1 MPFRRIT
8 DHLKAHQWLAVVVD
22 LLIVIVGVFIGIEAA
37 NWNTSRQDRQEERR
51 YYGQIIV
58 DLDSDLKALED
69 AGRFARANDLAGE
82 FVLASLIDDAVA
94 RRRPGRFASSI
105 VYAGYLYFPRSSR
118 QTYDELISTGN
129 LGLLRDYELK
139 RAISQYY
146 ALADTLRQWDALV
159 RQQQVEYMSQTAGLL
174 PRSALRAV
182 RGGREPTLTP
192 AEITGILAKA
202 RARPALVD
210 QLTTMAGHQEW
221 IRHDSE
227 MIARETK
234 KLQARLRQHLL
245 EMG

>member
-1 MPFRRIT
+1 MLLRRFT
-8 DHLKAHQWLAVVVD
+8 DHLKTQQWLAVVVD

-58 DLDSDLKALED
+58 DLDSDLKAFGD
-69 AGRFARANDLAGE
+69 AQRFARANDLAGE
-82 FVLASLIDDAVA
+82 FVLASLTDDAVA
-94 RRRPGRFASSI
+94 RRHPGRFASSI
-105 VYAGYLYFPRSSR
+105 VTAGFLYFPSPSR

-129 LGLLRDYELK
+129 LGLLRDDEMK

-146 ALADTLRQWDALV
+146 ALADARRQWDSVV
-159 RQQQVEYMSQTAGLL
+159 RQQQAEYWSQIAGLL

-210 QLTTMAGHQEW
+210 QLTNMSGHQEW
-221 IRHDSE
+221 IRNDSE
-227 MIARETK
+227 RIARETK
-234 KLQARLRQHLL
+234 KLQARLRQHLM

>member
-1 MPFRRIT
+1 MPFRRFA
-8 DHLKAHQWLAVVVD
+8 DHLKAQQWLAAVID

-37 NWNTSRQDRQEERR
+37 NWNTRRHDRQEERR

-58 DLDSDLKALED
+58 DLDSDLKALGD
-69 AGRFARANDLAGE
+69 ARRFARANDLAGE
-82 FVLASLIDDAVA
+82 FVLASLTDDAVA
-94 RRRPGRFASSI
+94 RRHPGRFATSI
-105 VYAGYLYFPRSSR
+105 VYAGYLYFPHPSR
-118 QTYDELISTGN
+118 QTYDELVSTGN
-129 LGLLRDYELK
+129 LGLLRDDDLK

-146 ALADTLRQWDALV
+146 ALADATRQWDALV
-159 RQQQVEYMSQTAGLL
+159 RQQQAEYMSQIAGLL

-182 RGGREPTLTP
+182 RGRREPTLTP

-202 RARPALVD
+202 RARPALLD
-210 QLTTMAGHQEW
+210 QLTAMAGHQEW

-234 KLQARLRQHLL
+234 KLQRRLRQHLK